1 MIFGG
6 EVIRMFTVTCVV
18 TVAAAHASWYRVRP
32 QAQ

>member
-6 EVIRMFTVTCVV
+6 EVIRMFTVTGV
-18 TVAAAHASWYRVRP
+18 VAAAHASWYRILP